1 MDILYIGWLD
11 DKIMNMKKIRLDE
24 LIVERCLVETMS
36 KANGVIMAGQVLV
49 DGEIV
54 DKKGTMVLVDSK
66 VYIDKGMRYVSR
78 GGLKLE
84 KALSTWNISLDNV
97 VCADV
102 GISTGGF
109 TDCML
114 QNGAKRVY
122 GVDVGKGIVH
132 WKLRQDKRVILL
144 ENTNARYL
152 DALPEVPTLV
162 TVDVAFISLR
172 LLLAKI
178 QGWLND
184 RGGYILALI
193 KPQFEARRNEVGK
206 GGVVRST
213 KIHREVLER
222 ILEHSIK
229 IGLRPL
235 GLVKSPI
242 LGAAGNLE
250 FFLYLS
256 NNRDE
261 IGVNPE
267 KLIEMAME
275 DKDG

>member
-1 MDILYIGWLD
+1 
-11 DKIMNMKKIRLDE
+11 MNMKKMRLDQ
-24 LIVERCLVETMS
+24 LIMERRLFETMS
-36 KANGVIMAGQVLV
+36 KTNGVIMAGQVLV

-54 DKKGTMVLVDSK
+54 DKKGSMVSVDSK
-66 VYIDKGMRYVSR
+66 ILIDKGMRYVSR

-84 KALSTWNISLDNV
+84 KALTTWNISLDYL

-114 QNGAKRVY
+114 QNGARRVY
-122 GVDVGKGIVH
+122 GVDVGKGVVH

-152 DALPEVPTLV
+152 DALPEVPTLI
-162 TVDVAFISLR
+162 TMDVAFISLR
-172 LLLAKI
+172 LLLAKV

-184 RGGYILALI
+184 GGGYILALI
-193 KPQFEARRNEVGK
+193 KPQFEARRNEVGR
-206 GGVVRST
+206 GGVVRSG

-222 ILEHSIK
+222 ILEHSIM

-235 GLVKSPI
+235 GLIKSPI

-250 FFLYLS
+250 FFVYLS
-256 NNRDE
+256 SNNDE
-261 IGVNPE
+261 IGVGSDE
-267 KLIEMAME
+267 LVSMVME
-275 DKDG
+275 DKDD

>member
-1 MDILYIGWLD
+1 
-11 DKIMNMKKIRLDE
+11 MNMKKMRLDE
-24 LIVERCLVETMS
+24 LILERCLVETMS

-49 DGEIV
+49 NGVIV

-84 KALSTWNISLDNV
+84 KALSTWNISLENT

-152 DALPEVPTLV
+152 DVLPEVPALV

-172 LLLAKI
+172 LLLDKI

-206 GGVVRST
+206 GGVVRSA
-213 KIHREVLER
+213 KIHREVLKR
-222 ILEHSIK
+222 ILDHSIK

-256 NNRDE
+256 NQRDE

-267 KLIEMAME
+267 KLIDMAME
-275 DKDG
+275 DKDD

>member
-1 MDILYIGWLD
+1 MYILYIGWLD
-11 DKIMNMKKIRLDE
+11 DKIMSMKKMRLDQ
-24 LIVERCLVETMS
+24 LIVERRLVETMS
-36 KANGVIMAGQVLV
+36 KANGFIMAGQVLV
-49 DGEIV
+49 NGEIV

-84 KALSTWNISLDNV
+84 KALSTWSISVDNV

-144 ENTNARYL
+144 ESTNARYL
-152 DALPEVPTLV
+152 DALPEVPALV

-172 LLLAKI
+172 LLLAKVR
-178 QGWLND
+178 GWLND

-206 GGVVRST
+206 GGVVRSA

-267 KLIEMAME
+267 KLIDMAME
-275 DKDG
+275 DKDD

>member
-1 MDILYIGWLD
+1 MYILYIGWLD
-11 DKIMNMKKIRLDE
+11 DKIMSMKKMRLDQ
-24 LIVERCLVETMS
+24 LIVERRLVETMS
-36 KANGVIMAGQVLV
+36 KANGFIMAGQVLV
-49 DGEIV
+49 NGEIV

-84 KALSTWNISLDNV
+84 KALSTWSISVDNV

-132 WKLRQDKRVILL
+132 WKLRQDKRAILL
-144 ENTNARYL
+144 ESTNARYL
-152 DALPEVPTLV
+152 DALPEVPALV

-172 LLLAKI
+172 LLLAKVR
-178 QGWLND
+178 GWLND

-206 GGVVRST
+206 GGVVRSA

-267 KLIEMAME
+267 KLIDMAME
-275 DKDG
+275 DKDD

>member
-1 MDILYIGWLD
+1 MYILYIGWLD
-11 DKIMNMKKIRLDE
+11 DKIMSMKKMRLDQ
-24 LIVERCLVETMS
+24 LIVERRLVETMS
-36 KANGVIMAGQVLV
+36 KANGFIMAGQVLV
-49 DGEIV
+49 NGEIV

-84 KALSTWNISLDNV
+84 KALSTWSISVDNV

-152 DALPEVPTLV
+152 DVLPEVPALV

-172 LLLAKI
+172 LLLAKVR
-178 QGWLND
+178 GWLND

-206 GGVVRST
+206 GGVVRSA

-242 LGAAGNLE
+242 LGASGNLE

-267 KLIEMAME
+267 KLIDMAME
-275 DKDG
+275 DKDD

>member
-1 MDILYIGWLD
+1 
-11 DKIMNMKKIRLDE
+11 MKKMRLDQ
-24 LIVERCLVETMS
+24 LIMERRLFETMS
-36 KANGVIMAGQVLV
+36 KTNGVIMAGQVLV
-49 DGEIV
+49 DGEII
-54 DKKGTMVLVDSK
+54 DKKGAMVSADSK
-66 VYIDKGMRYVSR
+66 IQIDEGMRYVSR

-84 KALSTWNISLDNV
+84 KALTTWNISLDYR

-144 ENTNARYL
+144 ESTNARYL

-162 TVDVAFISLR
+162 TMDVAFISLR
-172 LLLAKI
+172 LVLAKA

-184 RGGYILALI
+184 SGGYILALI

-206 GGVVRST
+206 GGVVRSS
-213 KIHREVLER
+213 KVHREVLER
-222 ILEHSIK
+222 ILEHSIT

-235 GLVKSPI
+235 GLIKSPI

-256 NNRDE
+256 NNRHE
-261 IGVNPE
+261 IGMGSEELVR
-267 KLIEMAME
+267 MAME
-275 DKDG
+275 DKDD